1 MDFTSIFD
9 GKALT
14 LEEFQAK
21 TKDMKLADLSGGEYV
36 AKGKFED
43 QQKKIGELEKQVSE
57 KDATIKKLEAAG
69 GDTDAMRKELEAY
82 KKAEADRRK
91 AEDEARADQILT
103 AAAEQALE
111 GREFVNDPTRAH
123 YVAEL
128 KKAIAD
134 PANKGKSPAK
144 LFEAMTK
151 DADGIFK
158 NPQQEPLKIPRVDNH
173 PGKPMTRE
181 DIFKKDDKGRYVLDA
196 AERQRA
202 IAANLDQ
209 FTNNRKDE

>member
-9 GKALT
+9 GKTLT

-36 AKGKFED
+36 AKGKFSD
-43 QQKKIGELEKQVSE
+43 Q
-57 KDATIKKLEAAG
+57 A
-69 GDTDAMRKELEAY
+69 KELESLRIQLAEKDQTIANLEKASGDAEKVQAELDKY
-82 KKAEADRRK
+82 KQAEAERK
-91 AEDEARADQILT
+91 RAEKEAETDQILT

-111 GREFVNDPTRAH
+111 GKEFINDYTRAH
-123 YVAEL
+123 FVAEL

-151 DADGIFK
+151 DADGIFR
-158 NPQQEPLKIPRVDNH
+158 NPQQEPLKIPKVDNH
-173 PGKPMTRE
+173 PGGVMTRE

-202 IAANLDQ
+202 IAANIEQ
-209 FTNNRKDE
+209 FRKDE

>member
-36 AKGKFED
+36 AKGKFSD
-43 QQKKIGELEKQVSE
+43 QAKELDGLRTQLAEKDQTIANLEKAGGDAKKMAEELEK
-57 KDATIKKLEAAG
+57 
-69 GDTDAMRKELEAY
+69 Y
-82 KKAEADRRK
+82 KQAEAERK
-91 AEDEARADQILT
+91 RAEKEAETDQILT
-103 AAAEQALE
+103 AAAEQALD
-111 GREFVNDPTRAH
+111 GKEFINDYTRAH
-123 YVAEL
+123 FVAEL

-144 LFEAMTK
+144 LFETITK

-158 NPQQEPLKIPRVDNH
+158 NPQQEPLKIPKVDNH
-173 PGKPMTRE
+173 QGKPMTRE
-181 DIFKKDDKGRYVLDA
+181 EIDKIKDAGQ
-196 AERQRA
+196 RQAA
-202 IAANLDQ
+202 IAANIGLY
-209 FTNNRKDE
+209 RKDE

>member
-1 MDFTSIFD
+1 MDFTSVFD

-14 LEEFQAK
+14 LDEFQAK

-43 QQKKIGELEKQVSE
+43 QQKKIGELEKQMSE

-69 GDTDAMRKELEAY
+69 GDAEAVRKELDAY
-82 KKAEADRRK
+82 KQAESDRKKAEK
-91 AEDEARADQILT
+91 EAETDQILT

-111 GREFVNDPTRAH
+111 GKEFINDYTRAH
-123 YVAEL
+123 FVAEL

-158 NPQQEPLKIPRVDNH
+158 NPQQEPLKIPKADNH
-173 PGKPMTRE
+173 QGKPMTRE
-181 DIFKKDDKGRYVLDA
+181 EIDKIKDAGQ
-196 AERQRA
+196 RQAA
-202 IAANLDQ
+202 IAANIGLY
-209 FTNNRKDE
+209 RKDE

>member
-36 AKGKFED
+36 AKGKFSD
-43 QQKKIGELEKQVSE
+43 QVKELESLRTQLAEKDQTIAGLEKAGGDAKKMAEELEKYKQ
-57 KDATIKKLEAAG
+57 AEAE
-69 GDTDAMRKELEAY
+69 R
-82 KKAEADRRK
+82 KKAER
-91 AEDEARADQILT
+91 EAQADQILT

-111 GREFVNDPTRAH
+111 GKEFINDYTRAH
-123 YVAEL
+123 FVAEL

-134 PANKGKSPAK
+134 PANKGKSPSK

-158 NPQQEPLKIPRVDNH
+158 NPQQEPLKIPKVDNH
-173 PGKPMTRE
+173 PGGVMTRE

-202 IAANLDQ
+202 IAANIDQ
-209 FTNNRKDE
+209 FRKDE

>member
-1 MDFTSIFD
+1 MDFASIFD

-21 TKDMKLADLSGGEYV
+21 TKDLKLADLSGGEYV

-43 QQKKIGELEKQVSE
+43 QRKKIGELEEQLSE

-69 GDTDAMRKELEAY
+69 GDTETMRKELEDY
-82 KKAEADRRK
+82 KKAEADRKK
-91 AEDEARADQILT
+91 AEEDARADQILT

-111 GREFVNDPTRAH
+111 GKEFVNDPTRAH

-128 KKAIAD
+128 KKAIVD
-134 PANKGKSPAK
+134 PANKGKSPVK

-158 NPQQEPLKIPRVDNH
+158 NPQQEPLKIPKSDN
-173 PGKPMTRE
+173 PQGKPMTRE
-181 DIFKKDDKGRYVLDA
+181 EIDKIKDA
-196 AERQRA
+196 SQRQAA
-202 IAANLDQ
+202 IAANIGLY
-209 FTNNRKDE
+209 RKDE

>member
-21 TKDMKLADLSGGEYV
+21 TKDMNLADLSGGEYV

-43 QQKKIGELEKQVSE
+43 QQRKIGELEKQISE
-57 KDATIKKLEAAG
+57 KDTTIANMEKANGNIEAIQ
-69 GDTDAMRKELEAY
+69 KELDGYKEAEATR
-82 KKAEADRRK
+82 KKAER
-91 AEDEARADQILT
+91 EAQADQILT

-111 GREFVNDPTRAH
+111 GKEFINDYTRAH
-123 YVAEL
+123 FVAEL

-158 NPQQEPLKIPRVDNH
+158 NPQQEPLKIPKVDNH
-173 PGKPMTRE
+173 QGKPMTRE
-181 DIFKKDDKGRYVLDA
+181 EIDKIKDAGQ
-196 AERQRA
+196 RQAA
-202 IAANLDQ
+202 IAANIGLY
-209 FTNNRKDE
+209 RKDE

>member
-36 AKGKFED
+36 AKGKFSD
-43 QQKKIGELEKQVSE
+43 QAKELESLRTQLAEKDQTIANLEKAGGDAKKMAEELEK
-57 KDATIKKLEAAG
+57 
-69 GDTDAMRKELEAY
+69 Y
-82 KKAEADRRK
+82 KQAEAERK
-91 AEDEARADQILT
+91 RAEKEAETDQILT

-111 GREFVNDPTRAH
+111 GKEFVNDPTRAH
-123 YVAEL
+123 YVAAL
-128 KKAIAD
+128 KQAIAD

-158 NPQQEPLKIPRVDNH
+158 NPQQEPLKIPKVDNH
-173 PGKPMTRE
+173 PGGVMTRE

-202 IAANLDQ
+202 IAANIDQ
-209 FTNNRKDE
+209 FRKDE

>member
-14 LEEFQAK
+14 LEEFQAR
-21 TKDMKLADLSGGEYV
+21 TKNMKLADLSGGEYV
-36 AKGKFED
+36 AKGKFSD
-43 QQKKIGELEKQVSE
+43 QAKELESLRAQLAEKDQAIANLEKARGDAKKMAEELEKYKQAES
-57 KDATIKKLEAAG
+57 D
-69 GDTDAMRKELEAY
+69 R
-82 KKAEADRRK
+82 KKAE
-91 AEDEARADQILT
+91 EDARADQILT

-111 GREFVNDPTRAH
+111 GKEFVNDPTRAH

-134 PANKGKSPAK
+134 PANRGKSPVK
-144 LFEAMTK
+144 LFEALTR

-158 NPQQEPLKIPRVDNH
+158 NPQQEPLRIPRVDSH
-173 PGKPMTRE
+173 SGKPMTRE

-202 IAANLDQ
+202 IAANIDQ
-209 FTNNRKDE
+209 FTNRKDE

>member
-9 GKALT
+9 GKSLT

-43 QQKKIGELEKQVSE
+43 QQRKIGELEKQISE
-57 KDATIKKLEAAG
+57 KDTTIANMEKANGNIEAIQ
-69 GDTDAMRKELEAY
+69 KELDGYKEAESER
-82 KKAEADRRK
+82 KKAER
-91 AEDEARADQILT
+91 EAQADQILT

-111 GREFVNDPTRAH
+111 GKEFINDYTRAH
-123 YVAEL
+123 FVAEM

-158 NPQQEPLKIPRVDNH
+158 NPQQEPLKIPKVDNH
-173 PGKPMTRE
+173 QGKPMTKE
-181 DIFKKDDKGRYVLDA
+181 DIFKKDDKGRYLMSTS
-196 AERQRA
+196 ERQKA
-202 IAANLDQ
+202 LLENKIM
-209 FTNNRKDE
+209 

>member
-21 TKDMKLADLSGGEYV
+21 TKNMKLADLSGGEYV
-36 AKGKFED
+36 AKGKFSD
-43 QQKKIGELEKQVSE
+43 QAKELESLRTQLEEKDQTIANLEKAGGNAKKMAEELEKYKQAES
-57 KDATIKKLEAAG
+57 D
-69 GDTDAMRKELEAY
+69 R
-82 KKAEADRRK
+82 KKAE
-91 AEDEARADQILT
+91 EDARADQILT
-103 AAAEQALE
+103 SAAEQALD
-111 GREFVNDPTRAH
+111 GKEFVNDPTRAH

-158 NPQQEPLKIPRVDNH
+158 NPQQEPLKISRVDNH

-181 DIFKKDDKGRYVLDA
+181 DIFKKDDKGRYILDA

-202 IAANLDQ
+202 IAANIDQ
-209 FTNNRKDE
+209 FTNRKDE

>member
-21 TKDMKLADLSGGEYV
+21 TKNLKLADLSSGEYV
-36 AKGKFED
+36 AKGKFDD
-43 QQKKIGELEKQVSE
+43 QQKKIGDLEKQVS
-57 KDATIKKLEAAG
+57 DQSDTIKKLEAAG
-69 GDTDAMRKELEAY
+69 GDAETMRKELETY
-82 KKAEADRRK
+82 KKAEADRKK
-91 AEDEARADQILT
+91 AEKEAETDQILT

-111 GREFVNDPTRAH
+111 GKEFINDYTRAH
-123 YVAEL
+123 FVAEL

-144 LFEAMTK
+144 LFESMTK

-158 NPQQEPLKIPRVDNH
+158 NPQQEPLKIPKVDNH
-173 PGKPMTRE
+173 QGKPMTKE
-181 DIFKKDDKGRYVLDA
+181 DIFKKDDKGRYLMSTS
-196 AERQRA
+196 ERQRA
-202 IAANLDQ
+202 LLENQI
-209 FTNNRKDE
+209 T

>member
-14 LEEFQAK
+14 MEEFQAR

-36 AKGKFED
+36 AKGKYAD
-43 QQKKIGELEKQVSE
+43 QAKELESLHAQIKEKDETIASLEKAGGDAKKMAEELEK
-57 KDATIKKLEAAG
+57 
-69 GDTDAMRKELEAY
+69 Y
-82 KKAEADRRK
+82 KRAEADRKK
-91 AEDEARADQILT
+91 AEDEARADRILT

-111 GREFVNDPTRAH
+111 GKDFVNEPTRAH

-134 PANKGKSPAK
+134 PANKDKSPAK

-151 DADGIFK
+151 DADGIFR
-158 NPQQEPLKIPRVDNH
+158 NPQLEPLRIPRVDIR
-173 PGKPMTRE
+173 PVKAMTRE

-196 AERQRA
+196 EARQKA
-202 IAANLDQ
+202 IAANIDQ
-209 FTNNRKDE
+209 FRKDE

>member
-9 GKALT
+9 GKSLT

-43 QQKKIGELEKQVSE
+43 QQRKIGELEKQISE
-57 KDATIKKLEAAG
+57 KDTTIANMEKANGNIEAIQ
-69 GDTDAMRKELEAY
+69 KELDGYKEAEATR
-82 KKAEADRRK
+82 KKAER
-91 AEDEARADQILT
+91 EAQADQILT

-111 GREFVNDPTRAH
+111 GKEFINDYTRAH
-123 YVAEL
+123 FVAEL

-158 NPQQEPLKIPRVDNH
+158 NPQQEPLKIPKVDNH
-173 PGKPMTRE
+173 QGKPMTKE
-181 DIFKKDDKGRYVLDA
+181 DIFKKDDKGRYLMSTS
-196 AERQRA
+196 ERQRA
-202 IAANLDQ
+202 LLENQI
-209 FTNNRKDE
+209 T

>member
-43 QQKKIGELEKQVSE
+43 QQKKISDLEKQVSE

-69 GDTDAMRKELEAY
+69 GDAEAMRKELDAY
-82 KKAEADRRK
+82 KQAEVDRKKAEK
-91 AEDEARADQILT
+91 EAETDQILT
-103 AAAEQALE
+103 TAAEQALE
-111 GREFVNDPTRAH
+111 GKEFINDYTRAH
-123 YVAEL
+123 FVSEL

-158 NPQQEPLKIPRVDNH
+158 NPQQEKLKLHKTDFNQD
-173 PGKPMTRE
+173 KPMTRE
-181 DIFKKDDKGRYVLDA
+181 EIDKIKDA
-196 AERQRA
+196 TQRQAA
-202 IAANLDQ
+202 IAANIGLY
-209 FTNNRKDE
+209 RKDE

>member
-14 LEEFQAK
+14 LEEFQTK

-36 AKGKFED
+36 AKGKFSD
-43 QQKKIGELEKQVSE
+43 QAKELESLRVQLAEKDQAIANLEKAGGDAKKVAEELEK
-57 KDATIKKLEAAG
+57 
-69 GDTDAMRKELEAY
+69 Y
-82 KKAEADRRK
+82 KQAEAERRK
-91 AEDEARADQILT
+91 AEEETRADQILT
-103 AAAEQALE
+103 AAVEQALE
-111 GREFVNDPTRAH
+111 GKEFVNDPTRAH
-123 YVAEL
+123 FVAEL

-158 NPQQEPLKIPRVDNH
+158 NPQQEPLKIPKVDNH
-173 PGKPMTRE
+173 QGKPMTRE
-181 DIFKKDDKGRYVLDA
+181 EIDKIKDAGQ
-196 AERQRA
+196 RQAA
-202 IAANLDQ
+202 IA
-209 FTNNRKDE
+209 TNIGLYRKDE

>member
-36 AKGKFED
+36 AKGKFSD
-43 QQKKIGELEKQVSE
+43 QAKELESLRTQLAEKDQTIANLEKASGDTKKMAEELEK
-57 KDATIKKLEAAG
+57 
-69 GDTDAMRKELEAY
+69 Y
-82 KKAEADRRK
+82 KQAEAERK
-91 AEDEARADQILT
+91 RAKKEAETDQILT

-111 GREFVNDPTRAH
+111 GKEFINDYTRAH
-123 YVAEL
+123 FVAEL

-158 NPQQEPLKIPRVDNH
+158 NPQQEPLKIPKVDNH
-173 PGKPMTRE
+173 QGKPMTRE
-181 DIFKKDDKGRYVLDA
+181 EIDKIKDAGQ
-196 AERQRA
+196 RQAA
-202 IAANLDQ
+202 IAANIGLY
-209 FTNNRKDE
+209 RKDE

>member
-9 GKALT
+9 GKSLT

-43 QQKKIGELEKQVSE
+43 QQRKIGELEKQISE
-57 KDATIKKLEAAG
+57 KDTTIANMEKANGNIEAIQ
-69 GDTDAMRKELEAY
+69 KELDGYKEAEATR
-82 KKAEADRRK
+82 KKAER
-91 AEDEARADQILT
+91 EAQADQILT

-111 GREFVNDPTRAH
+111 GKEFINDYTRAH
-123 YVAEL
+123 FVAEL

-151 DADGIFK
+151 DADGIFR
-158 NPQQEPLKIPRVDNH
+158 NPQQEPLKISKVDNH
-173 PGKPMTRE
+173 QGKPMTKE
-181 DIFKKDDKGRYVLDA
+181 DIFKKDDKGRYLMSTS
-196 AERQRA
+196 ERQRA
-202 IAANLDQ
+202 LLENQIM
-209 FTNNRKDE
+209 

>member
-21 TKDMKLADLSGGEYV
+21 TKDMKLADLSTGEYV
-36 AKGKFED
+36 AKGKYSD
-43 QQKKIGELEKQVSE
+43 QEKTIKDLRGQLEEKDKTIVSLEEAGGDAAKLQEELEK
-57 KDATIKKLEAAG
+57 
-69 GDTDAMRKELEAY
+69 Y
-82 KKAEADRRK
+82 KKAEADRKK
-91 AEDEARADQILT
+91 AEKEAETDRILT

-111 GREFVNDPTRAH
+111 GKEFINDYTRAH
-123 YVAEL
+123 FVAEL

-134 PANKGKSPAK
+134 PANKGKSATK

-158 NPQQEPLKIPRVDNH
+158 NPQQEPLKLPGVDKYG
-173 PGKPMTRE
+173 GKPMTRE
-181 DIFKKDDKGRYVLDA
+181 EISKIKDA
-196 AERQRA
+196 SERQAA
-202 IAANLDQ
+202 IAANLGL
-209 FTNNRKDE
+209 FRKDE

>member
-9 GKALT
+9 GKSLT

-36 AKGKFED
+36 AKGKFSD
-43 QQKKIGELEKQVSE
+43 Q
-57 KDATIKKLEAAG
+57 A
-69 GDTDAMRKELEAY
+69 KELESLRTQLAEKDQTIANLEKASGDAEKVQAELDKY
-82 KKAEADRRK
+82 KQAEAERKKAEK
-91 AEDEARADQILT
+91 EAETDQILT
-103 AAAEQALE
+103 AAAEQALD
-111 GREFVNDPTRAH
+111 GKEFINDYTRAH
-123 YVAEL
+123 FVTEL

-158 NPQQEPLKIPRVDNH
+158 NPQQEPLKIPKVDNH
-173 PGKPMTRE
+173 QCKPMTKE
-181 DIFKKDDKGRYVLDA
+181 DIFKKDEKGHYLMSTS
-196 AERQRA
+196 ERQRA
-202 IAANLDQ
+202 LLENKIM
-209 FTNNRKDE
+209 

>member
-9 GKALT
+9 GKTLT

-36 AKGKFED
+36 AKGKFSD
-43 QQKKIGELEKQVSE
+43 QAKELESLRTQLAEKDQTIAGLEKAGGDAKKVAEELEKYKQ
-57 KDATIKKLEAAG
+57 AEAE
-69 GDTDAMRKELEAY
+69 R
-82 KKAEADRRK
+82 KKAEK
-91 AEDEARADQILT
+91 EAETDQILT

-111 GREFVNDPTRAH
+111 GKEFINDYTRAH
-123 YVAEL
+123 FVAEL

-158 NPQQEPLKIPRVDNH
+158 NPQQEPLKIPKVDNH
-173 PGKPMTRE
+173 QGKPMTKE
-181 DIFKKDDKGRYVLDA
+181 DIFKKDDKGRYLMSTS
-196 AERQRA
+196 ERQRA
-202 IAANLDQ
+202 LLENQIM
-209 FTNNRKDE
+209 

>member
-36 AKGKFED
+36 AKGKFSD
-43 QQKKIGELEKQVSE
+43 QAKELDGLRTQLAEKDQTIANLEKAGGDAKKMAEELEK
-57 KDATIKKLEAAG
+57 
-69 GDTDAMRKELEAY
+69 Y
-82 KKAEADRRK
+82 KQAEAERK
-91 AEDEARADQILT
+91 RAEKEAETDQILT
-103 AAAEQALE
+103 AAAEQALD
-111 GREFVNDPTRAH
+111 GKEFINDYTRAH
-123 YVAEL
+123 FVAEL

-144 LFEAMTK
+144 LFETMTK

-158 NPQQEPLKIPRVDNH
+158 NPQQEPLKIPKVDNH
-173 PGKPMTRE
+173 QGKPMTRE
-181 DIFKKDDKGRYVLDA
+181 EIDKIKDAGQ
-196 AERQRA
+196 RQAA
-202 IAANLDQ
+202 IAANIGLY
-209 FTNNRKDE
+209 RKDE

>member
-36 AKGKFED
+36 ARGKFED
-43 QQKKIGELEKQVSE
+43 QQRKIGELEKQVSE
-57 KDATIKKLEAAG
+57 KDTTIKKLEAAG
-69 GDTDAMRKELEAY
+69 GDAEAIRKELEAY
-82 KKAEADRRK
+82 KKAEADRRQ
-91 AEDEARADQILT
+91 AEEDARADQILT

-111 GREFVNDPTRAH
+111 GKAFVNDPTRAH

-134 PANKGKSPAK
+134 PANKGKSPTK

-151 DADGIFK
+151 DADGIFR
-158 NPQQEPLKIPRVDNH
+158 NPQQEPLKLHHVDINR
-173 PGKPMTRE
+173 GKPITRE

-202 IAANLDQ
+202 IAANIDQ
-209 FTNNRKDE
+209 FTNRKDK

>member
-57 KDATIKKLEAAG
+57 KDATIKKLEDAG
-69 GDTDAMRKELEAY
+69 GDADSMRKELEKY
-82 KKAEADRRK
+82 KQAEADRRK
-91 AEDEARADQILT
+91 AEEDARADQILT

-158 NPQQEPLKIPRVDNH
+158 NPQQEPLKIPQVDNH

-181 DIFKKDDKGRYVLDA
+181 DIFRKDDKGRYVLDVS
-196 AERQRA
+196 ERQRA

>member
-9 GKALT
+9 GKSLT

-43 QQKKIGELEKQVSE
+43 QQRKIGELEKQISE
-57 KDATIKKLEAAG
+57 KDTTIANMEKANGNIEAIQ
-69 GDTDAMRKELEAY
+69 KELDGYKEAEATR
-82 KKAEADRRK
+82 KKAER
-91 AEDEARADQILT
+91 EAQADQILT

-111 GREFVNDPTRAH
+111 GKEFINDYTRAH
-123 YVAEL
+123 FVAEL

-158 NPQQEPLKIPRVDNH
+158 NPQQEPLKIPKVDNH
-173 PGKPMTRE
+173 QGKPMTRE
-181 DIFKKDDKGRYVLDA
+181 EIDKIKDAGQ
-196 AERQRA
+196 RQAA
-202 IAANLDQ
+202 IAANIGLY
-209 FTNNRKDE
+209 RKDE

>member
-9 GKALT
+9 GKSLT

-36 AKGKFED
+36 AKGKFSD
-43 QQKKIGELEKQVSE
+43 Q
-57 KDATIKKLEAAG
+57 A
-69 GDTDAMRKELEAY
+69 KELESLRTQLAEKDQTIANLEKASGDAEKVQAELDKY
-82 KKAEADRRK
+82 KQAEAERKKAER
-91 AEDEARADQILT
+91 EAQADQILT

-111 GREFVNDPTRAH
+111 GKEFINDYTRAH
-123 YVAEL
+123 FVAEL

-134 PANKGKSPAK
+134 PANKGKSPSK

-158 NPQQEPLKIPRVDNH
+158 NPQQEPLKIPKVDNH
-173 PGKPMTRE
+173 PGGVMTRE

-202 IAANLDQ
+202 IAANIDQ
-209 FTNNRKDE
+209 FRKDE

>member
-1 MDFTSIFD
+1 MDFTSVFD

-14 LEEFQAK
+14 LEDFQSK

-69 GDTDAMRKELEAY
+69 GDAEAVRKELDAY
-82 KKAEADRRK
+82 KQAEADRKK
-91 AEDEARADQILT
+91 AEKEAETDQILT

-111 GREFVNDPTRAH
+111 GKEFINDYTRAH
-123 YVAEL
+123 FISEL

-134 PANKGKSPAK
+134 PANKGKSPVK

-151 DADGIFK
+151 DAEGIFK
-158 NPQQEPLKIPRVDNH
+158 NPQQEPLKIHKVDNH
-173 PGKPMTRE
+173 PGGVMTRE

-196 AERQRA
+196 AARQKA
-202 IAANLDQ
+202 IAANIDQ
-209 FTNNRKDE
+209 FRKDE